1 MHRQIG
7 RCLRLLGKGEEA
19 RESLESAFRY
29 SPHDPKN
36 HYEMALIYQG
46 LGKGQQAVEYLG
58 TALEVWKE
66 ADPEFKPARKA
77 RDALARIQSSE

>member
-1 MHRQIG
+1 
-7 RCLRLLGKGEEA
+7 
-19 RESLESAFRY
+19 
-29 SPHDPKN
+29 
-36 HYEMALIYQG
+36 MALIYQG